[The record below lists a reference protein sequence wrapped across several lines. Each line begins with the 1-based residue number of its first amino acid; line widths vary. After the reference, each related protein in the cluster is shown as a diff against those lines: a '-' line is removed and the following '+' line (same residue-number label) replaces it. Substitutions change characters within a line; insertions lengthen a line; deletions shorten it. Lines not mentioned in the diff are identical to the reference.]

1 MENGLTTT
9 LRELRKQRNEITR
22 QRAKTIYAICR
33 SVTPQFYTKQ
43 TPDEMDTMLNT
54 IQLVIQN
61 IREDILTVMCNLAVA
76 AYPNDKAK
84 KPNTFF
90 DINYILGFYKQAWDE
105 AKPKDYINMCFCGK
119 HEGKFKVGYCK
130 DEDFD
135 FEKWQAKPNADIWW
149 DER

>member
-9 LRELRKQRNEITR
+9 LRELRQQQNEITR

-43 TPDEMDTMLNT
+43 TPDEMETMVNT
-54 IQLVIQN
+54 IQLITRN
-61 IREDILTVMCNLAVA
+61 IREDVLNVMCNLAVA
-76 AYPNDKAK
+76 TYPNDKAK

-90 DINYILGFYKQAWDE
+90 DINYILGFYHRAWDE
-105 AKPKDYINMCFCGK
+105 ARPKDYSWICECGDID
-119 HEGKFKVGYCK
+119 GKFKVGYCK
-130 DEDFD
+130 YEDFD
-135 FEKWQAKPNADIWW
+135 FDAWKAKPNADIWW